1 MTFSKKFC
9 AKSPFKGTSIG
20 VGIHQD
26 DPMERTRR
34 YARESTARMM
44 AERRSEV
51 KHRGKYAD
59 QEKEMLLAA
68 AERKEKNAAK
78 KEAKGNT
85 KAAARKRRKAAKLRE
100 RAEGATGADIER
112 SKVNQDMFSYDNMQR
127 LKNRRTRPNVNPAA
141 FAKKSSFKKFGVFAR
156 YYKAR

>member
-9 AKSPFKGTSIG
+9 AKSPFKVSPQSNYDRIKRSNS
-20 VGIHQD
+20 QFL
-26 DPMERTRR
+26 RN
-34 YARESTARMM
+34 TAEMKSEM
-44 AERRSEV
+44 KHEGRS
-51 KHRGKYAD
+51 KIYAD

-100 RAEGATGADIER
+100 RAENTTGGGTAKR
-112 SKVNQDMFSYDNMQR
+112 KVRDDMREYDLTQPARDRRREYIHAQHMNS
-127 LKNRRTRPNVNPAA
+127 LKN
-141 FAKKSSFKKFGVFAR
+141 
-156 YYKAR
+156 

>member
-100 RAEGATGADIER
+100 RAENATGESTTKR
-112 SKVNQDMFSYDNMQR
+112 KVRDDMREYDLTQQAR
-127 LKNRRTRPNVNPAA
+127 NRRREYIHAQQMNSLEN
-141 FAKKSSFKKFGVFAR
+141 
-156 YYKAR
+156 